1 MRKDLLDILYGWYPV
16 ATDRQTRSGRQ
27 ALDLGFW
34 SFGIQSRQKAMN
46 GSKGVRREDKEEGR
60 EEARKRC
67 AWL

>member
-1 MRKDLLDILYGWYPV
+1 MRRDFADILYGWSPV
-16 ATDRQTRSGRQ
+16 ATDHQTRSGRQ
-27 ALDLGFW
+27 AFDLVFW